1 MGLRIGLRHCD
12 TARAKGKLGADG
24 CATTPDTQLVSIA
37 RRLSKLYVYLRLG
50 QVKLLAAR

>member
-12 TARAKGKLGADG
+12 AARAKRKLGANG
-24 CATTPDTQLVSIA
+24 CATATDTQLVSIA
-37 RRLSKLYVYLRLG
+37 RRLSKLYVYLWLG